1 MAAATAIIA
10 GASTLASTGMS
21 FVQAGKQK
29 KLAQDAQA
37 AADEAFKKAE
47 AQLDVNYFEQLGI
60 SKTPYDN
67 QREAIA
73 QQAAQA
79 MEIGRE
85 SERGG
90 AATAGRV
97 LAQSNIAQQNITD
110 KQTKDLEAL
119 NKLVATEESRLG
131 TARANLSLEQSEGAG
146 IAAAQAQNQQNQ
158 AIMSGVTG
166 LANAGMSLYENSEL
180 YKQNNAEP
188 RLDNTAVTLDTI
200 TPSSTS
206 QAQLIRPNEFQ
217 GPVSQFQAPVST
229 DQNMVMP
236 NIYPQVVP
244 SQNMSLPMTPAQQFQ
259 NTSSMFNLQNP
270 QLINQNI
277 PNPVGA
283 FMQAGVNG
291 SGLTQ
296 EQYLNLINPR
306 R

>member
-1 MAAATAIIA
+1 MAAVTSIIA
-10 GASTLASTGMS
+10 AGTTLASTGMS
-21 FVQAGKQK
+21 FAQAGKQK
-29 KLAQDAQA
+29 KLAKDAQA
-37 AADEAFKKAE
+37 AADAAFKKAE

-60 SKTPYDN
+60 SKTPYEN

-79 MEIGRE
+79 MEMGRE

-97 LAQSNIAQQNITD
+97 LAQSNIAQQGITD

-131 TARANLSLEQSEGAG
+131 TARANLSLEQAEGAG

-158 AIMSGVTG
+158 AIMSGVSG

-180 YKQNNAEP
+180 YKQNNVEGAAG
-188 RLDNTAVTLDTI
+188 LAGDTNTAVTLDTI
-200 TPSSTS
+200 TPSSIPTN
-206 QAQLIRPNEFQ
+206 QAQLIRP
-217 GPVSQFQAPVST
+217 
-229 DQNMVMP
+229 D
-236 NIYPQVVP
+236 
-244 SQNMSLPMTPAQQFQ
+244 MSLSMTPAQQFQ
-259 NTSSMFNLQNP
+259 NTSAMFNLQNP

-296 EQYLNLINPR
+296 EQYLNLINPLR
-306 R
+306 

>member
-1 MAAATAIIA
+1 MAIATGTALAISAGIS
-10 GASTLASTGMS
+10 GASAGMS
-21 FVQAGKQK
+21 FIQAGKQN
-29 KLAQDAQA
+29 KLAKEAPA

-97 LAQSNIAQQNITD
+97 LAQSNVAQQGITD
-110 KQTKDLEAL
+110 QQTKDLEAL
-119 NKLVATEESRLG
+119 NKLVATEDAKLG

-146 IAAAQAQNQQNQ
+146 FAAAQAQNLQNQ

-180 YKQNNAEP
+180 Y
-188 RLDNTAVTLDTI
+188 
-200 TPSSTS
+200 
-206 QAQLIRPNEFQ
+206 
-217 GPVSQFQAPVST
+217 
-229 DQNMVMP
+229 
-236 NIYPQVVP
+236 
-244 SQNMSLPMTPAQQFQ
+244 SQNPTTPTPPTIPATPQQQVISQNQTNPITTAGLNTQSGTQLVLPNNP
-259 NTSSMFNLQNP
+259 FNPYQ
-270 QLINQNI
+270 
-277 PNPVGA
+277 
-283 FMQAGVNG
+283 
-291 SGLTQ
+291 
-296 EQYLNLINPR
+296 
-306 R
+306 

>member
-1 MAAATAIIA
+1 MAAVTSIIA
-10 GASTLASTGMS
+10 AGTTLASTGIS
-21 FVQAGKQK
+21 FAQAGKQK
-29 KLAQDAQA
+29 KLAKDAQA
-37 AADEAFKKAE
+37 AADAAFKKAE

-60 SKTPYDN
+60 SKTPYEN

-79 MEIGRE
+79 MEMGRE

-97 LAQSNIAQQNITD
+97 LAQSNIAQQGITD

-131 TARANLSLEQSEGAG
+131 TARANLSLEQAEGAG

-158 AIMSGVTG
+158 AIMSGVSG

-180 YKQNNAEP
+180 YKQNNVEGAAG
-188 RLDNTAVTLDTI
+188 LAGDTNTAVTLDTI
-200 TPSSTS
+200 TPSSIPTN
-206 QAQLIRPNEFQ
+206 QAQLIRP
-217 GPVSQFQAPVST
+217 
-229 DQNMVMP
+229 D
-236 NIYPQVVP
+236 
-244 SQNMSLPMTPAQQFQ
+244 MSLSMTPAQQFQ
-259 NTSSMFNLQNP
+259 NTSAMFNLQNP

-296 EQYLNLINPR
+296 EQYLNLINPLR
-306 R
+306 

>member
-1 MAAATAIIA
+1 MGLVTGTALAISAIGT
-10 GASTLASTGMS
+10 GAS
-21 FVQAGKQK
+21 FVQAGKQN
-29 KLAQDAQA
+29 KLAKSAQA

-60 SKTPYDN
+60 SKTPYEN
-67 QREAIA
+67 QRDAIA
-73 QQAAQA
+73 QAGAQA
-79 MEIGRE
+79 MEIAKE

-119 NKLVATEESRLG
+119 NKLVATESSRLG
-131 TARANLSLEQSEGAG
+131 TERANLSLGQAEGAG
-146 IAAAQAQNQQNQ
+146 IAAAQAENLSNQ
-158 AIMSGVTG
+158 AVTQGIQG
-166 LANAGMSLYENSEL
+166 LGNMAMIGLQGSEL
-180 YKQNNAEP
+180 YKQDKAGGAAG
-188 RLDNTAVTLDTI
+188 LAGDTNTAVTLDAI
-200 TPSSTS
+200 TPSSIPTN
-206 QAQLIRPNEFQ
+206 QAQLIRP
-217 GPVSQFQAPVST
+217 
-229 DQNMVMP
+229 D
-236 NIYPQVVP
+236 
-244 SQNMSLPMTPAQQFQ
+244 MSSSMTPAQQFQ
-259 NTSSMFNLQNP
+259 NTSAMFNLQNP

>member
-1 MAAATAIIA
+1 
-10 GASTLASTGMS
+10 MS
-21 FVQAGKQK
+21 FAQAGKQK
-29 KLAQDAQA
+29 KLAKDAQA
-37 AADEAFKKAE
+37 AADKAFKEAE

-60 SKTPYDN
+60 SKTPYLN

-73 QQAAQA
+73 QQAAQV
-79 MEIGRE
+79 MEIAKE

-90 AATAGRV
+90 ASTAGRV
-97 LAQSNIAQQNITD
+97 LAQSNIAQQGITD

-119 NKLVATEESRLG
+119 NKLVATEESRLAG
-131 TARANLSLEQSEGAG
+131 ERANLSLDQAEGAG

-166 LANAGMSLYENSEL
+166 LANAGISLYENSEL

-188 RLDNTAVTLDTI
+188 RLDNTAVTLDAI

-296 EQYLNLINPR
+296 EQYLNLINPLR
-306 R
+306 

>member
-1 MAAATAIIA
+1 MAAATSIIA
-10 GASTLASTGMS
+10 AASTLASTGMS
-21 FVQAGKQK
+21 CVQAGKQK

-60 SKTPYDN
+60 SKTPYLN

-73 QQAAQA
+73 QAGAQA

-119 NKLVATEESRLG
+119 NKLVATEESRLAG
-131 TARANLSLEQSEGAG
+131 ERANLSLDQAEGAG

-180 YKQNNAEP
+180 YKQNPTTPASNNAASFGVFAS
-188 RLDNTAVTLDTI
+188 DANT
-200 TPSSTS
+200 
-206 QAQLIRPNEFQ
+206 
-217 GPVSQFQAPVST
+217 
-229 DQNMVMP
+229 
-236 NIYPQVVP
+236 YPQVVP
-244 SQNMSLPMTPAQQFQ
+244 SQNMVNPNSFGVLASDANPYPQVVPSQ
-259 NTSSMFNLQNP
+259 NM
-270 QLINQNI
+270 
-277 PNPVGA
+277 PNPLGA

>member
-1 MAAATAIIA
+1 MGAVTSIIA
-10 GASTLASTGMS
+10 AGTTLASTGMS
-21 FVQAGKQK
+21 FAQAGKQK
-29 KLAQDAQA
+29 KLAKDAQA
-37 AADEAFKKAE
+37 AADAAFKKAE

-60 SKTPYDN
+60 SKTPYEN

-79 MEIGRE
+79 MEMGRE

-97 LAQSNIAQQNITD
+97 LAQSNIAQQGITD

-131 TARANLSLEQSEGAG
+131 TARANLSLEQAEGAG

-158 AIMSGVTG
+158 AIMSGVSG

-180 YKQNNAEP
+180 YKQNNVEGAAG
-188 RLDNTAVTLDTI
+188 LAGDTNTAVTLDTI
-200 TPSSTS
+200 TPSSIPTN
-206 QAQLIRPNEFQ
+206 QAQLIRP
-217 GPVSQFQAPVST
+217 
-229 DQNMVMP
+229 D
-236 NIYPQVVP
+236 
-244 SQNMSLPMTPAQQFQ
+244 MSLSMTPAQQFQ
-259 NTSSMFNLQNP
+259 NTSAMFNLQNP
-270 QLINQNI
+270 QLINQNM

-296 EQYLNLINPR
+296 EQYLNLINPLR
-306 R
+306 

>member
-21 FVQAGKQK
+21 FIQAGKQK
-29 KLAQDAQA
+29 RLAKDAQS

-97 LAQSNIAQQNITD
+97 LAQSNVAQQGITD
-110 KQTKDLEAL
+110 QQTKDLEAL
-119 NKLVATEESRLG
+119 NKLVATEDAKLG
-131 TARANLSLEQSEGAG
+131 TARANLGLEQAEGAG
-146 IAAAQAQNQQNQ
+146 FAAAQAQNLQNQ

-180 YKQNNAEP
+180 YKQNSPNT
-188 RLDNTAVTLDTI
+188 DVNTAVTLTPATVGSI
-200 TPSSTS
+200 TPPVTP
-206 QAQLIRPNEFQ
+206 QAQLMPQ
-217 GPVSQFQAPVST
+217 GPP
-229 DQNMVMP
+229 P
-236 NIYPQVVP
+236 P
-244 SQNMSLPMTPAQQFQ
+244 SMQQTPTLAQQFQ
-259 NTSSMFNLQNP
+259 NTSAMFNLQNP
-270 QLINQNI
+270 QLINQNMMGAQQFQNTANNFNSANLLY
-277 PNPVGA
+277 NPFKV
-283 FMQAGVNG
+283 
-291 SGLTQ
+291 
-296 EQYLNLINPR
+296 Y
-306 R
+306 

>member
-21 FVQAGKQK
+21 FIQAGKQN
-29 KLAQDAQA
+29 KLAKEASA

-97 LAQSNIAQQNITD
+97 LAQSNVAQQGITD
-110 KQTKDLEAL
+110 QQTKDLEAL
-119 NKLVATEESRLG
+119 NKLVATEDAKLG
-131 TARANLSLEQSEGAG
+131 TARANLSLEQAEGAG
-146 IAAAQAQNQQNQ
+146 FASAQAQNLQNQ

-180 YKQNNAEP
+180 YKQNNP
-188 RLDNTAVTLDTI
+188 NTDVNTAVTLTPSTVGSI
-200 TPSSTS
+200 TPPVTP
-206 QAQLIRPNEFQ
+206 QAQLMPQ
-217 GPVSQFQAPVST
+217 GPPPPT
-229 DQNMVMP
+229 
-236 NIYPQVVP
+236 
-244 SQNMSLPMTPAQQFQ
+244 LAQQFQ
-259 NTSSMFNLQNP
+259 NTSAMFNLQNP
-270 QLINQNI
+270 QLINKNMMGAQQFQNTANNFNSANLLY
-277 PNPVGA
+277 NPFKV
-283 FMQAGVNG
+283 
-291 SGLTQ
+291 
-296 EQYLNLINPR
+296 Y
-306 R
+306 

>member
-21 FVQAGKQK
+21 FAQAGKQK
-29 KLAQDAQA
+29 KLAKDAQA
-37 AADEAFKKAE
+37 AADAAFKKAE

-73 QQAAQA
+73 QAGAQA

-97 LAQSNIAQQNITD
+97 LAQSNIAQQGITD

-180 YKQNNAEP
+180 YKQNRVEGGAAG
-188 RLDNTAVTLDTI
+188 LAGDTNTAVTLDAI
-200 TPSSTS
+200 TPSSIPTN
-206 QAQLIRPNEFQ
+206 QAQLIRPNQSQ
-217 GPVSQFQAPVST
+217 GPM
-229 DQNMVMP
+229 NKL
-236 NIYPQVVP
+236 YPQVVP
-244 SQNMSLPMTPAQQFQ
+244 SQNMVNPNSFGVLASNANPYPQVVPSQ
-259 NTSSMFNLQNP
+259 NM
-270 QLINQNI
+270 

-296 EQYLNLINPR
+296 EQYLNLINPLR
-306 R
+306 

>member
-60 SKTPYDN
+60 SKTPYEN

-79 MEIGRE
+79 MEMGRE

-97 LAQSNIAQQNITD
+97 LAQSNIAQQGITD

-180 YKQNNAEP
+180 YKQNPTTPDSTTPASNNAASFGVFAS
-188 RLDNTAVTLDTI
+188 DAN
-200 TPSSTS
+200 
-206 QAQLIRPNEFQ
+206 Q
-217 GPVSQFQAPVST
+217 
-229 DQNMVMP
+229 
-236 NIYPQVVP
+236 YPQVVP
-244 SQNMSLPMTPAQQFQ
+244 SQNMIKPITSAGLNTQAGNQITLP
-259 NTSSMFNLQNP
+259 QNP
-270 QLINQNI
+270 FNI
-277 PNPVGA
+277 YAQPPAVDMYGNP
-283 FMQAGVNG
+283 
-291 SGLTQ
+291 
-296 EQYLNLINPR
+296 INPR

>member
-1 MAAATAIIA
+1 MAAVTSIIA
-10 GASTLASTGMS
+10 AGTTLASTGMS
-21 FVQAGKQK
+21 FAQAGKQK
-29 KLAQDAQA
+29 KLAKDAQA
-37 AADEAFKKAE
+37 AADAAFKKAE

-60 SKTPYDN
+60 SKTPYLN

-79 MEIGRE
+79 MEMGRE

-97 LAQSNIAQQNITD
+97 LAQSNIAQQGITD

-119 NKLVATEESRLG
+119 NKLVAAEESRLAG
-131 TARANLSLEQSEGAG
+131 ERANLSLDQAEGAG

-166 LANAGMSLYENSEL
+166 LANAGISLYENSEL

-188 RLDNTAVTLDTI
+188 RLDNTAVTLDAI

-296 EQYLNLINPR
+296 EQYLNLINPLR
-306 R
+306 

>member
-60 SKTPYDN
+60 SKTPYEN

-97 LAQSNIAQQNITD
+97 LAQSNIAQQGITD

-119 NKLVATEESRLG
+119 NKLVATEESKLG
-131 TARANLSLEQSEGAG
+131 TARANLSLEQAEGAG
-146 IAAAQAQNQQNQ
+146 LAAAQAQNQQNQ

-180 YKQNNAEP
+180 YKQNPTTPDSTTPASNNAVNP
-188 RLDNTAVTLDTI
+188 SGVLPTI
-200 TPSSTS
+200 MS
-206 QAQLIRPNEFQ
+206 
-217 GPVSQFQAPVST
+217 
-229 DQNMVMP
+229 P
-236 NIYPQVVP
+236 NIFNRPPQP
-244 SQNMSLPMTPAQQFQ
+244 NAITTAGLNTQAGNQITLP
-259 NTSSMFNLQNP
+259 QNP
-270 QLINQNI
+270 FNI
-277 PNPVGA
+277 YAQPNAVDMYG
-283 FMQAGVNG
+283 
-291 SGLTQ
+291 
-296 EQYLNLINPR
+296 NPIKL
-306 R
+306 

>member
-1 MAAATAIIA
+1 MAIATGTALAISA
-10 GASTLASTGMS
+10 GITAVSTGMS
-21 FVQAGKQK
+21 FAQAGKQK
-29 KLAQDAQA
+29 RLSEQAQRDA
-37 AADEAFKKAE
+37 DKAFKEAE

-60 SKTPYDN
+60 SKTPYEN
-67 QREAIA
+67 QRDAIA

-97 LAQSNIAQQNITD
+97 LAQSNIAQQGITD

-119 NKLVATEESRLG
+119 NKLVAAEESRLAG
-131 TARANLSLEQSEGAG
+131 ERANLSLDQAEGAG

-180 YKQNNAEP
+180 YKQNPTTPDSTTPAANNA
-188 RLDNTAVTLDTI
+188 DSFGVFASDAN
-200 TPSSTS
+200 
-206 QAQLIRPNEFQ
+206 Q
-217 GPVSQFQAPVST
+217 
-229 DQNMVMP
+229 
-236 NIYPQVVP
+236 YPQVVP
-244 SQNMSLPMTPAQQFQ
+244 SQNMVNPNSFGVLASNANPYPQVVPSQ
-259 NTSSMFNLQNP
+259 NML
-270 QLINQNI
+270 
-277 PNPVGA
+277 NPVGA

>member
-1 MAAATAIIA
+1 MAIATGTALAISAGIS
-10 GASTLASTGMS
+10 GASAGMS
-21 FVQAGKQK
+21 FIQAGKQN
-29 KLAQDAQA
+29 KLAKEASA

-97 LAQSNIAQQNITD
+97 LAQSNVAQQGITD
-110 KQTKDLEAL
+110 QQTKDLEAL
-119 NKLVATEESRLG
+119 NKLVATEDAKLG

-146 IAAAQAQNQQNQ
+146 FAAAQAQNLQNQ

-180 YKQNNAEP
+180 YKQNNP
-188 RLDNTAVTLDTI
+188 NTDVNTAVTLTPATVGSI
-200 TPSSTS
+200 TPPVTP
-206 QAQLIRPNEFQ
+206 QAQLMPQ
-217 GPVSQFQAPVST
+217 GPP
-229 DQNMVMP
+229 P
-236 NIYPQVVP
+236 P
-244 SQNMSLPMTPAQQFQ
+244 SMQQTPTLAQQFQ
-259 NTSSMFNLQNP
+259 NTSAMFNLQNP
-270 QLINQNI
+270 QLINPNI
-277 PNPVGA
+277 PNPVAA
-283 FMQAGVNG
+283 FMQSGVNG

>member
-1 MAAATAIIA
+1 MAAVTSIIA
-10 GASTLASTGMS
+10 AGTTLASTGMS
-21 FVQAGKQK
+21 FAQAGKQK
-29 KLAQDAQA
+29 KLAKDAQA
-37 AADEAFKKAE
+37 AADKAFKEAE

-60 SKTPYDN
+60 SKTPYLN

-73 QQAAQA
+73 QQAAQV
-79 MEIGRE
+79 MEIAKE

-90 AATAGRV
+90 ASTAGRV
-97 LAQSNIAQQNITD
+97 LAQSNIAQQGITD

-119 NKLVATEESRLG
+119 NKLVATEESRLAG
-131 TARANLSLEQSEGAG
+131 ERANLSLDQAEGAG

-166 LANAGMSLYENSEL
+166 LANAGISLYENSEL

-188 RLDNTAVTLDTI
+188 RLDNTAVTLDAI

-229 DQNMVMP
+229 DQNMVM
-236 NIYPQVVP
+236 
-244 SQNMSLPMTPAQQFQ
+244 QNMSLPMTPAQQFQ

-296 EQYLNLINPR
+296 EQYLNLINPLR
-306 R
+306 

>member
-1 MAAATAIIA
+1 
-10 GASTLASTGMS
+10 MS

-217 GPVSQFQAPVST
+217 GPVNQL
-229 DQNMVMP
+229 
-236 NIYPQVVP
+236 YPQVVP
-244 SQNMSLPMTPAQQFQ
+244 SQNMVNPNSFGVLASDANQYPQVVPSQ
-259 NTSSMFNLQNP
+259 NMVNPNSFGVLASNANQYPQVVPSQNMV
-270 QLINQNI
+270 
-277 PNPVGA
+277 NPVGA

-296 EQYLNLINPR
+296 EQYLNLINPLR
-306 R
+306 